1 MGEHGGSMVVMPRF
15 TLVNGKPLSELVS
28 PEKADELAKRAVNG
42 GAEIVAFLK
51 TGSAFYAPSA
61 SVAAMVEAI
70 FLGSGKVMNCAA
82 VLDGEYGLRNI
93 VLGVP
98 VQLGK
103 GGIKEIITLPLDGQE
118 NARLQVSAEMVKAQI
133 ASLSL

>member
-1 MGEHGGSMVVMPRF
+1 
-15 TLVNGKPLSELVS
+15 
-28 PEKADELAKRAVNG
+28 
-42 GAEIVAFLK
+42 
-51 TGSAFYAPSA
+51 
-61 SVAAMVEAI
+61 MVEAI

-98 VQLGK
+98 VKLGK

-118 NARLQVSAEMVKAQI
+118 NARLQASAEMVKVQI